1 MEIRFVMR
9 IDEKLKIKAY
19 RRVYMY
25 HTNKILVMGFDAYA
39 GQPDMVLVLLL
50 VKLHLCCTLAMPKIQ
65 TNIK

>member
-9 IDEKLKIKAY
+9 IDERLKIKAY

-39 GQPDMVLVLLL
+39 GQAAMVLV
-50 VKLHLCCTLAMPKIQ
+50 
-65 TNIK
+65 